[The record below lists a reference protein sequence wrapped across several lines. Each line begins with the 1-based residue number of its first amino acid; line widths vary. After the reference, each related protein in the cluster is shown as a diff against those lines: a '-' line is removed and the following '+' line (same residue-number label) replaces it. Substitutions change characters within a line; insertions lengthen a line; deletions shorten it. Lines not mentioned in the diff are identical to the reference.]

1 MLYQAQWLNREID
14 RKPYHGYDK
23 NDERKSQT
31 ESFDKLDPDYIREK
45 KNVEEKMQMDEQF
58 EERVHQIFNPLGQMA
73 NETGTLTSEM
83 MGKVYDIQTSHE
95 ARLIK
100 KAANKNI

>member
-1 MLYQAQWLNREID
+1 MDGAEPRETSSLPSVGSPPGGHDPQLLYQAQWLNREID

-23 NDERKSQT
+23 NDDKKSQT

-58 EERVHQIFNPLGQMA
+58 EERVH
-73 NETGTLTSEM
+73 
-83 MGKVYDIQTSHE
+83 
-95 ARLIK
+95 
-100 KAANKNI
+100 